1 MLLGPGYVT
10 GWFLEQRSFS
20 SQLCRACKI
29 KLDVRCT
36 SLSFSPSSACSE
48 SARSLESPSKLC
60 SYQTCRIVSPLK
72 SEYIL
77 SCSGFQTW
85 KMASERYS
93 FSLTTFSPRYFEMS
107 NTFLWK
113 GGIYLWKCHQNY
125 TSIKNPIPS
134 TLKIVRHIYPTVGSW
149 SRLNVL
155 LKTWSLCVMIMLVFW
170 LLVPLDTKLCV
181 LS

>member
-1 MLLGPGYVT
+1 MSRQILKLLTLGRTSVLFPNTMLLGPGYVT

-36 SLSFSPSSACSE
+36 SRSFSPSSACSE

-93 FSLTTFSPRYFEMS
+93 FSLTTFSPRYLEMS
-107 NTFLWK
+107 NAFCGRVEFTCGSVEFK
-113 GGIYLWKCHQNY
+113 
-125 TSIKNPIPS
+125 
-134 TLKIVRHIYPTVGSW
+134 TLKIVPHVKVRGSYE
-149 SRLNVL
+149 STTYVAF
-155 LKTWSLCVMIMLVFW
+155 CF
-170 LLVPLDTKLCV
+170 
-181 LS
+181 